1 MTEEKKGG
9 GNEFIMLE
17 IMATNVVD
25 SQPPTCQQTGTPSA
39 FAKINNSAEKL
50 GEEEK
55 MPQSGVGSMQG
66 KETGNMP
73 SAVCASSMNKSLDP
87 TPI

>member
-9 GNEFIMLE
+9 GNEFIILE

-39 FAKINNSAEKL
+39 LAKINNSAEKL

-55 MPQSGVGSMQG
+55 ILVSPLHFSY
-66 KETGNMP
+66 T
-73 SAVCASSMNKSLDP
+73 
-87 TPI
+87 